1 MFMNLT
7 NDSSEGP
14 IRINLLNVTAV
25 LSNPT
30 GGTVVH
36 TNGPLIF
43 YVKESFEEVSRIIT
57 ASCR

>member
-7 NDSSEGP
+7 SDNSDAP

-25 LSNPT
+25 LPYPT

-36 TNGPLIF
+36 TNGSTIF
-43 YVKESFEEVSRIIT
+43 YVKEEYEEVSRIIS